1 MLFKQIL
8 PAFLLT
14 VCATQLHAQARYDTI
29 ITESGRM
36 IVRPA
41 SRILAVNLPAES
53 DNKATTTVYTA
64 PQKPLPPAKK
74 QAEAAKTAESKKTE
88 SKVAENR
95 AAEKTAEVKKT
106 PESKVIA
113 SAMDKKA
120 GYNHVPL
127 AGEKAY
133 FGDKNE
139 YVNDFVRKYLELH
152 NKTLGNVQ
160 SSGDHSFSVIDNVL
174 EKKNMPK
181 ELKYL
186 AVIESALNH
195 NAVSRA
201 GAVGPWQLMETTAR
215 GLGLKVSR
223 HNDDRRDLYKSTTA
237 ATKYLELLYSQ
248 LNDWLL
254 VIAAYNSGPV
264 PVQRAIE
271 RTGSHN
277 FWDIK
282 EFLPRETQG
291 HVLAF
296 IATASIFENLSKFIN
311 LGSIPVDF
319 KFGKEEELAGLK
331 DAAGKPLPVATAPN
345 LGSPAA
351 TTSPAASAPGVTVVK
366 KQQFT
371 EDELK
376 NMAIVRITKPLHLE
390 YTAEQ
395 LGIDKKLLSRW
406 NTDYELFTYNAYPTP
421 YYNLRIPK
429 DKLDL
434 FLQKKEFLTKKSTEI
449 FAGLK

>member
-1 MLFKQIL
+1 MQYKNILFVFS
-8 PAFLLT
+8 FLLCT
-14 VCATQLHAQARYDTI
+14 VQVHAQDTI
-29 ITESGRM
+29 ITSSGRM
-36 IVRPA
+36 IIHPA
-41 SRILAVNLPAES
+41 SHIMAVNMPVEE
-53 DNKATTTVYTA
+53 NKHTSVKDYTTA
-64 PQKPLPPAKK
+64 RKPLPPVTKK
-74 QAEAAKTAESKKTE
+74 MVADVKTTENTSKEIKIAENSKTTTFNKPGENKIIVSNMPDKKT
-88 SKVAENR
+88 
-95 AAEKTAEVKKT
+95 
-106 PESKVIA
+106 
-113 SAMDKKA
+113 

-133 FGDKNE
+133 FGEKNE

-160 SSGDHSFSVIDNVL
+160 NSGDHSFSVIDNVL

-223 HNDDRRDLYKSTTA
+223 RSDDRRDLYKSTTA
-237 ATKYLELLYSQ
+237 ATKYLELLYGQ

-282 EFLPRETQG
+282 EYLPRETQG

-319 KFGKEEELAGLK
+319 KFGNDEEPAALK
-331 DAAGKPLPVATAPN
+331 DASGKPLPVATAPVLN
-345 LGSPAA
+345 APVPPASAAAA
-351 TTSPAASAPGVTVVK
+351 TTAAPGISVVK
-366 KQQFT
+366 KQVFT

-376 NMAIVRITKPLHLE
+376 NMSIVRITKPIHLD
-390 YTAEQ
+390 YMAEQ
-395 LGIDKKLLSRW
+395 LGIDKKQLNRW
-406 NTDYELFTYNAYPTP
+406 NADYELFTYNTYPTP
-421 YYNLRIPK
+421 YYNLRLPK
-429 DKLDL
+429 DKVDQ
-434 FLQKKEFLTKKSTEI
+434 FLQKKEVLTKKSAEI

>member
-1 MLFKQIL
+1 MQYKNILF
-8 PAFLLT
+8 AFLFT
-14 VCATQLHAQARYDTI
+14 VCAARLHAQDTI
-29 ITESGRM
+29 ITASGRM
-36 IVRPA
+36 IIHPA
-41 SRILAVNLPAES
+41 SRVIAVNMPAAA
-53 DNKATTTVYTA
+53 DNKPTTLKDNTTER
-64 PQKPLPPAKK
+64 KTLPPATKK
-74 QAEAAKTAESKKTE
+74 AVAEARIPETKAKEIRTAENSKPSENNKTQ
-88 SKVAENR
+88 ANR
-95 AAEKTAEVKKT
+95 TL
-106 PESKVIA
+106 A
-113 SAMDKKA
+113 SNMPDKKA

-133 FGDKNE
+133 FGDKNQ

-160 SSGDHSFSVIDNVL
+160 SSGDHSFSVIDDVL

-223 HNDDRRDLYKSTTA
+223 RSDDRRDLYKSTTA

-282 EFLPRETQG
+282 EYLPRETQG

-319 KFGKEEELAGLK
+319 KFGTEEESAELK
-331 DAAGKPLPVATAPN
+331 DASGKPLPLATAPA
-345 LGSPAA
+345 LTTPVA
-351 TTSPAASAPGVTVVK
+351 TAASAPSAPGVSVVK

-371 EDELK
+371 DDELR
-376 NMAIVRITKPLHLE
+376 NMSIVRITKPIHLE
-390 YTAEQ
+390 YMAEQ
-395 LGIDKKLLSRW
+395 LGLDKRQLSRW
-406 NTDYELFTYNAYPTP
+406 NQDYEMFTYGTYPTP

-429 DKLDL
+429 DKVDQ
-434 FLQKKEFLTKKSTEI
+434 FLQKKESLTKKSAEI